1 MTVEDSRSQTFAEKV
16 LALVDERF
24 PWLGKENAEQVSR
37 ADTVD
42 GLADMHRS
50 LIDQR
55 AVDHTTAKT

>member
-1 MTVEDSRSQTFAEKV
+1 MSIEGSRSQTFAEKA
-16 LALVDERF
+16 LALLDEGF
-24 PWLGKENAEQVSR
+24 PWLGKEDDEPVSG

-42 GLADMHRS
+42 ELADMHRS